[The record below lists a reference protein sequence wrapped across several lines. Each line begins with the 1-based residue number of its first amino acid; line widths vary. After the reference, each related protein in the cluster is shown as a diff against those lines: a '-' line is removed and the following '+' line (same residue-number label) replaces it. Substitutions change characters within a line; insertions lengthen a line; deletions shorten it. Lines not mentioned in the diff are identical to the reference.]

1 MEKQNTC
8 LEEEEPPDGGQ
19 GCVSLVRKCEREM
32 DPAPIEHLTRRSDA
46 MNIPKRATV
55 SGFFMSARS
64 AEFRRRLFKDVSPVE
79 WNDWHWQI
87 RHSITTIGELESM
100 LTLSEDE
107 RSALKGDGSAF
118 PLAITPYYASL
129 LDPDDPLQPL
139 RRTVIPVTAEK
150 VRNQGEYEDPLSED
164 IDSPVPGVVHRY
176 PDRVL
181 FLVTDFCSTY
191 CRYCTRSRLVGRLA
205 NRSLKI
211 DRWNKAI
218 EYIESNPSIRDVLV
232 SGGDPL
238 TLSDERLEW
247 LLSRLHR
254 ISHVEVVRIGTKAPV
269 VLPQRITPA
278 LCRMLSKYHPLWMSI
293 HFTHPQELT
302 EEVKR
307 ACENLA
313 NAGIPLQSQTV
324 LLAGIN
330 DNVDTMRRLVHGLVK
345 MRVRPYYLYQCDPII
360 GSGHFRTQ
368 VEKGLE
374 ITKGLRGY
382 TSGFAIPM
390 YVIDCPGGGGK
401 VPLVPEY
408 QMGRDGDDILLK
420 NYEGNIYRYF
430 DGKTER
436 RDHLLCEG
444 SL

>member
-8 LEEEEPPDGGQ
+8 LEDGEPPDGG
-19 GCVSLVRKCEREM
+19 LVGGVLENNPEKEVN
-32 DPAPIEHLTRRSDA
+32 PVPRRDIQSESGTII
-46 MNIPKRATV
+46 IPKRATV
-55 SGFFMSARS
+55 SGFFMSART
-64 AEFRRRLFKDVSPVE
+64 AEFRRRFFKDVSPIE
-79 WNDWHWQI
+79 WNDWRWQI
-87 RHSITTIGELESM
+87 RHSITTMGELERM
-100 LTLSEDE
+100 LRLSDDE
-107 RSALKGDGSAF
+107 RTALKADGSAF

-129 LDPDDPLQPL
+129 LDPDDPLHPL

-150 VRNQGEYEDPLSED
+150 VRNQGEYEDPLGEEA
-164 IDSPVPGVVHRY
+164 DSPVPGVVHRY

-191 CRYCTRSRLVGRLA
+191 CRYCTRSRMVGRLA
-205 NRSLKI
+205 NRSLKT

-254 ISHVEVVRIGTKAPV
+254 IPHVEVVRIGTKAPV

-278 LCRMLSKYHPLWMSI
+278 LCRMLSKYHPLWISI

-302 EEVKR
+302 EEVEK
-307 ACENLA
+307 ACEMLA

-324 LLAGIN
+324 LLSGIN
-330 DNVDTMRRLVHGLVK
+330 DDLETMRQLFHGLIK

-360 GSGHFRTQ
+360 GSGHFRTP

-374 ITKGLRGY
+374 IIRGLRGF

-401 VPLVPEY
+401 VPLMPDYV
-408 QMGRDGDDILLK
+408 MGRDGDDIVLK
-420 NYEGNIYRYF
+420 NYAGSRYRYF
-430 DGKTER
+430 DGEA
-436 RDHLLCEG
+436 DQIH
-444 SL
+444 